1 MRFFFLCFIS
11 LFVSQLFASVGI
23 GLSFNRTVYMQFEP
37 IYACVTLRNDSGR
50 ALLFGNDPK
59 LQGFVLFDIQDS
71 KRRVIMKDEN
81 KEISVTG
88 LVMGPGEIKRMIIPI
103 HKYYSFDNLGTYKV
117 RAFVSHNLLPHEYQ
131 SLPKEIRI
139 SPGVVEWKKTVGIP
153 DFTGNQKAR
162 PVKNRTYSIRTLMEQ
177 NYIFYYL
184 VIEDEDRVYG
194 VSRLGSQIGRERYSV
209 EVDMLSRIHLLMPVA
224 PQIYHYLTFSID
236 GQNTESSFWRTTDT
250 IPMLHRDEI
259 TGKVIRIGGAVARP
273 GIDFKDPNAGK
284 VTASKILEEEGL
296 KPGSAPRPVRN
307 RGLVDLG
314 AGL

>member
-1 MRFFFLCFIS
+1 
-11 LFVSQLFASVGI
+11 
-23 GLSFNRTVYMQFEP
+23 MQFEP
-37 IYACVTLRNDSGR
+37 IYACVSLRNDAGR
-50 ALLFGNDPK
+50 ALLFGNSPK
-59 LQGFVLFDIQDS
+59 LQGFELFDIQDT

-81 KEISVTG
+81 KDISVTG
-88 LVMGPGEIKRMIIPI
+88 LVLGPGEVKRMIIPI
-103 HKYYSFDNLGTYKV
+103 HKYYNFDNIGTYKV

-131 SLPKEIRI
+131 SQPKEIRI

-153 DFTGNQKAR
+153 DVTGNDKGR
-162 PVKNRTYSIRTLMEQ
+162 PVKNRTYSIRTLMEK

-194 VSRLGSQIGRERYSV
+194 VSRLGTQIGRERYSV

-259 TGKVIRIGGAVARP
+259 TGKVIRIGGVVARP

-284 VTASKILEEEGL
+284 VTASKILEEEGI
-296 KPGSAPRPVRN
+296 KPGSAPKPIRN

>member
-1 MRFFFLCFIS
+1 MRFIFLLSIF
-11 LFVSQLFASVGI
+11 LFCSQLFASVGVN
-23 GLSFNRTVYMQFEP
+23 LTFNRTVYMQFEP
-37 IYACVTLRNDSGR
+37 IYACVSLRNDSGR
-50 ALLFGNDPK
+50 ALLFGNNPK
-59 LQGFVLFDIQDS
+59 LQGFVLFDVQDF

-88 LVMGPGEIKRMIIPI
+88 LVIGPGEIKRMIIPI
-103 HKYYSFDNLGTYKV
+103 HKYYNFDNLGTYKI

-131 SLPKEIRI
+131 SPAREIRI

-153 DFTGNQKAR
+153 DVTGNQKAR